1 MIAGQEARL
10 QLADPVP
17 ALVKRQ
23 IRILRK
29 TALDPKLIELLIVKT
44 TECRCQPTERPDQRE
59 LHGDDVTDA
68 TVSNLPGKLEAI
80 LGCALHLDERI
91 ARREHVVVQIV
102 TGVGRKREVAELV
115 RRLERATHQNTAGLD
130 MSRPGRDETSE
141 DHIGPGLEALKTAPF
156 NQVIAEPSE
165 AICRLIV
172 AEACAGDHAE
182 HCVGVARAIAVA
194 ALEAEIDRPADG

>member
-44 TECRCQPTERPDQRE
+44 AECRCQPTERPDQRE

-91 ARREHVVVQIV
+91 ARREHVVVQKV
-102 TGVGRKREVAELV
+102 AGVGRIREVAG
-115 RRLERATHQNTAGLD
+115 LERRREPATHQLAAIPD
-130 MSRPGRDETSE
+130 MARPGENGASKSQ
-141 DHIGPGLEALKTAPF
+141 IGPGLEALKTAPF
-156 NQVIAEPSE
+156 NQVIAEPTE

-172 AEACAGDHAE
+172 AEARAGDHAK
-182 HCVGVARAIAVA
+182 HSVCIA
-194 ALEAEIDRPADG
+194 